1 MKGKQMARV
10 VFFGTP
16 DFSLPAL
23 RALLA
28 QHTVLAVVTQP
39 DRPAGRGRQR
49 VQASPV
55 KELAVAH
62 GVEVLQPQ
70 RLRHARRT
78 QERLREL
85 DADVFVLAAYGQIL
99 PAAVLAIPPH
109 GCIGIHASLLPL
121 LRGAAPIATAI
132 LQGYERTGV
141 TLMLTDPGM
150 DTGPIIA
157 QAPLDIAPNDTTATL
172 TARLAELGAALL
184 IEKLPAWLNGAITPT
199 PQDDSQATFAPPISR
214 EDALIHWEL
223 PAMAIE
229 RRVRAYDPWP
239 GAYTTLHGQTLKV
252 LAVSVAPDT
261 APDMPAGTV
270 IRLPAGL
277 GVVTGDG
284 VLLLERVQ
292 LAGKK
297 PMAATDLA
305 RGHRDLVGARL
316 GE

>member
-1 MKGKQMARV
+1 
-10 VFFGTP
+10 
-16 DFSLPAL
+16 
-23 RALLA
+23 
-28 QHTVLAVVTQP
+28 
-39 DRPAGRGRQR
+39 
-49 VQASPV
+49 
-55 KELAVAH
+55 
-62 GVEVLQPQ
+62 
-70 RLRHARRT
+70 
-78 QERLREL
+78 
-85 DADVFVLAAYGQIL
+85 
-99 PAAVLAIPPH
+99 
-109 GCIGIHASLLPL
+109 
-121 LRGAAPIATAI
+121 
-132 LQGYERTGV
+132 
-141 TLMLTDPGM
+141 
-150 DTGPIIA
+150 
-157 QAPLDIAPNDTTATL
+157 
-172 TARLAELGAALL
+172 
-184 IEKLPAWLNGAITPT
+184 LNGAITPT

-252 LAVSVAPDT
+252 LAASVASDA

-284 VLLLERVQ
+284 VLMLERVQ